1 MLSEGGGNQF
11 VDGFYVA
18 EELKEKDPEAFK
30 LLSTTRIPFTAKGID
45 IFGEFH
51 TKFARHIIEW
61 VFQKSYNFLTISKNR
76 LVLQYLCQHRIIQRR
91 RPEGKKKDPVFGLCN
106 SKLVVV
112 CLHSANNNTY
122 TVNPLL
128 SPPPPPFSNKSL
140 SNGPTLFR
148 GRKLISPPPPAP
160 SLLSPCP
167 LPLIII
173 IH

>member
-1 MLSEGGGNQF
+1 MLSDGGGNQF

-91 RPEGKKKDPVFGLCN
+91 RPEGKKKDLVFGLCN
-106 SKLVVV
+106 SKLVIV

-122 TVNPLL
+122 TVHPLL
-128 SPPPPPFSNKSL
+128 SPPPFSNKSL

-148 GRKLISPPPPAP
+148 GRKLISPPPAP

-173 IH
+173 IIH